1 MYVCQSPHQIK
12 TLNLVVDIHI
22 YVCMYVK
29 AHTRGF
35 SFCFSSFLRLL
46 VLPSIQSNQS
56 INTELDVTIRWFTS
70 KMKFISPARRERER
84 ERERKPSPH
93 FFPCGRVLSV
103 LFLCLLDWLLVI
115 VFYDLLKS
123 QAAVERYETIA
134 ISIESTCVLRLF
146 SVNGIAVR
154 KELWELYDRLTT
166 IHDL

>member
-1 MYVCQSPHQIK
+1 MYVCMSRP
-12 TLNLVVDIHI
+12 TPEASLSV
-22 YVCMYVK
+22 
-29 AHTRGF
+29 
-35 SFCFSSFLRLL
+35 FLRFWGSWFFLL
-46 VLPSIQSNQS
+46 YSRIKASTPNWMLRLGDLLQ
-56 INTELDVTIRWFTS
+56 RWSFS
-70 KMKFISPARRERER
+70 RPRGEREREI

-103 LFLCLLDWLLVI
+103 LFLYLLDWLLVI

-123 QAAVERYETIA
+123 QAVVERYETIA